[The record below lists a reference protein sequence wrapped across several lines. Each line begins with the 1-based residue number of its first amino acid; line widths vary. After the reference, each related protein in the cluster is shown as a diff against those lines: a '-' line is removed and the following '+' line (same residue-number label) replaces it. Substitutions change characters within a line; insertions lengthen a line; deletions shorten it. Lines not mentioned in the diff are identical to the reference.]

1 METLISDKAKFQK
14 LLVFENKDYN
24 FVAKGKRLVDNVLD
38 SLYEKNTITSD
49 IKTILTRYSL
59 LMDQTLHVYMAYQKF
74 IKY

>member
-24 FVAKGKRLVDNVLD
+24 FMAKGKRLVDNVLD

-74 IKY
+74 VKY

>member
-24 FVAKGKRLVDNVLD
+24 FMAKGKRLVDNVLD

>member
-24 FVAKGKRLVDNVLD
+24 FMAKGKRLVDNVLD
-38 SLYEKNTITSD
+38 SLYEKNIIISD

>member
-24 FVAKGKRLVDNVLD
+24 FMAKGKRLVDNVLD
-38 SLYEKNTITSD
+38 SLYEKNIITSD

>member
-24 FVAKGKRLVDNVLD
+24 FMAKGKRLVDNVLD
-38 SLYEKNTITSD
+38 SLYEENTITSD

>member
-24 FVAKGKRLVDNVLD
+24 FMAKGKRLVDNVLD

-49 IKTILTRYSL
+49 IKTILTRYSF